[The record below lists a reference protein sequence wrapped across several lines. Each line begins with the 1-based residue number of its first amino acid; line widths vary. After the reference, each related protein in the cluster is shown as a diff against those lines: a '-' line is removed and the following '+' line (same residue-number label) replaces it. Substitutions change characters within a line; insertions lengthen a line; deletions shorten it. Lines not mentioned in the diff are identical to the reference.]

1 MVLLNGLRCLKND
14 SVGSSYGEN
23 LDVVSPGDSI
33 LSTYVNNELAFVY
46 GTSMAAP
53 FVSGVAALILELNPD
68 LTGQQ
73 VRDIIEQ
80 STTKVGMRDYEGE
93 YTTTPG
99 RPNGTWNQYYG
110 YGLVDALKA
119 VQNTPRKQIDY

>member
-1 MVLLNGLRCLKND
+1 
-14 SVGSSYGEN
+14 
-23 LDVVSPGDSI
+23 
-33 LSTYVNNELAFVY
+33 
-46 GTSMAAP
+46 MAAP
-53 FVSGVAALILELNPD
+53 HVAGVAALILELNPD

-73 VRDIIEQ
+73 VRDIIER

-93 YTTTPG
+93 YTTTEN

>member
-1 MVLLNGLRCLKND
+1 
-14 SVGSSYGEN
+14 
-23 LDVVSPGDSI
+23 
-33 LSTYVNNELAFVY
+33 
-46 GTSMAAP
+46 
-53 FVSGVAALILELNPD
+53 
-68 LTGQQ
+68 
-73 VRDIIEQ
+73 
-80 STTKVGMRDYEGE
+80 MRDYEGE